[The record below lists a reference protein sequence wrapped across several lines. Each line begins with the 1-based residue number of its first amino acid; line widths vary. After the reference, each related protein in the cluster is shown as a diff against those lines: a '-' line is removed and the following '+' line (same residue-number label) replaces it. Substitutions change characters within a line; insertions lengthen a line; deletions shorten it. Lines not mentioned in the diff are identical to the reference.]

1 MLVMQPPQVNG
12 VREDLTPTKINTLK
26 KQLEKIR
33 DEFVPTYEQSK
44 CDTFHLVVEHT
55 KRHGE
60 QATFIP
66 LNGDTAEYVLNY
78 VEEDVPPT
86 EEGE

>member
-1 MLVMQPPQVNG
+1 MLIIQPPQING
-12 VREDLTPTKINTLK
+12 VRADLTPNQISTLK
-26 KQLEKIR
+26 EQLERIQQ
-33 DEFVPTYEQSK
+33 EFVPTHRQPV

-60 QATFIP
+60 EARFIP

-78 VEEDVPPT
+78 VELV